1 MAGTDRTKQQTV
13 VEAHSGP
20 AVILVAP
27 QLGENVGTAARAML
41 NFGLTDLRLVRP
53 RDGWPNAYA
62 VKASSGAFDQIRTV
76 RLFDRTEDAIA
87 DLDRVYATTARRR
100 DLIKPTVT
108 PQTAMSEA
116 RGIEE
121 SGARVGVLFGGE
133 RSGLNNDDVTLAHS
147 ILTVPVNP
155 SFASINL
162 AQAVLLLG
170 YEYFRQT
177 QEAEPRIE
185 ATQDQEMAPT
195 GEIVGFFEQLEREL
209 DTHNFLYPPEK
220 RPAMVRN
227 IRNLFQR
234 ANLTLQEVRTLRGIV
249 TALVRPP
256 RERVPYKERP
266 NKGKAGK
273 AERTKSDDAS

>member
-1 MAGTDRTKQQTV
+1 MAGTNRSRQETV
-13 VEAHSGP
+13 TAANSGP
-20 AVILVAP
+20 AVILVSP

-62 VKASSGAFDQIRTV
+62 VKASSGAMEQLGRV

-87 DLDRVYATTARRR
+87 DLERVYATTARHR
-100 DLIKPTVT
+100 DIIKPTVT
-108 PQTAMSEA
+108 PQTAMAQA
-116 RGIEE
+116 RGLEQE
-121 SGARVGVLFGGE
+121 GARVGILFGGE
-133 RSGLNNDDVTLAHS
+133 RSGLNNDDVTLAHA

-155 SFASINL
+155 AFASINL
-162 AQAVLLLG
+162 AQAVLLMG

-177 QEAEPRIE
+177 TNAEPHVAAVLE
-185 ATQDQEMAPT
+185 KDLAPA
-195 GEIVGFFEQLEREL
+195 GELVGFFEQLETEL

-234 ANLTLQEVRTLRGIV
+234 AELTLQEVRTLRGIV

-256 RERVPYKERP
+256 RERVPYKQRASRG
-266 NKGKAGK
+266 GKSGVAPGD
-273 AERTKSDDAS
+273 AESDT

>member
-1 MAGTDRTKQQTV
+1 MAGTDRTKQETV
-13 VEAHSGP
+13 AQAKCGP

-62 VKASSGAFDQIRTV
+62 VKASSGAMEQLGAV
-76 RLFDRTEDAIA
+76 KLFDRTEDAIA
-87 DLDRVYATTARRR
+87 DLERVYATTARRR
-100 DLIKPTVT
+100 DIIKPMVT
-108 PQTAMSEA
+108 PQTAVAEA
-116 RGIEE
+116 RGIEAT
-121 SGARVGVLFGGE
+121 GAKVGVLFGGE
-133 RSGLNNDDVTLAHS
+133 RSGLNNDDVTLAQA

-162 AQAVLLLG
+162 AQAVLLVG

-177 QEAEPRIE
+177 QNAEPRIE
-185 ATQDQEMAPT
+185 ATRGEELAPAE
-195 GEIVGFFEQLEREL
+195 EIVGFYEQLEREL

-220 RPAMVRN
+220 RPAMIRN
-227 IRNLFQR
+227 IRNLFAR
-234 ANLTLQEVRTLRGIV
+234 VDMTLQEVRTLRGIV
-249 TALVRPP
+249 SALVRPP

-266 NKGKAGK
+266 GKKQPSKNKPGKGQ
-273 AERTKSDDAS
+273 TS